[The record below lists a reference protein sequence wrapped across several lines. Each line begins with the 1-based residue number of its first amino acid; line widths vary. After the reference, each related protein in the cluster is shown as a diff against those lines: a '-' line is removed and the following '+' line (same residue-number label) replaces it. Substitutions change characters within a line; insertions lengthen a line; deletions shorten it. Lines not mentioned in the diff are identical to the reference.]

1 MKTINLIFGA
11 SGFAKEV
18 DWLINDLY
26 ENDNSVDFRPDYFVA
41 HKDDLSVGKSINS
54 IQVISEDDAIS
65 KFANSSEFIVN
76 VFVSV
81 GSPVLKEKIVNN
93 IINIKNF
100 QFPTI
105 IHPDVSYDKR
115 VERVKFGEGVIICSK
130 NVLTTDI
137 EIDSFVHINLA
148 CTIGHN
154 TIIGAYS
161 TISPGVNVSG
171 NVNLKKNT
179 FVGTNATIL
188 ENVSIVS
195 NVVIGAG
202 AVVTKSINKSGTYVG
217 IPAKKI
223 K

>member
-18 DWLINDLY
+18 DWLINELY
-26 ENDNSVDFRPDYFVA
+26 EKDNSVDFRPNYFVA
-41 HKDDLSVGKSINS
+41 HKDDSKVGMIINN
-54 IQVISEDDAIS
+54 IPVISEEDAIN
-65 KFANSSEFIVN
+65 KFSHSSEYLVN

-81 GSPVLKEKIVNN
+81 GSPILKEKIVNN

-105 IHPDVSYDKR
+105 IHPNASYDKR
-115 VERVKFGEGVIICSK
+115 DGRVKFGQGVIICSK

-137 EIDSFVHINLA
+137 VINSFVHVNLS
-148 CTIGHN
+148 CTIGHDSL
-154 TIIGAYS
+154 IGSFS
-161 TISPGVNVSG
+161 TISPGVNISG
-171 NVNLKKNT
+171 NVSLDKNT
-179 FVGTNATIL
+179 FIGTNATVL
-188 ENVSIVS
+188 ENISIVS
-195 NVVIGAG
+195 NVIVGAG
-202 AVVTKSINKSGTYVG
+202 AVVSKDLNKSGTYVG

>member
-18 DWLINDLY
+18 DWLINELY
-26 ENDNSVDFRPDYFVA
+26 EKDNLVDFRPDYFVA
-41 HKDDLSVGKSINS
+41 HKDDSKVGMIINNVP
-54 IQVISEDDAIS
+54 VISEDDAIS
-65 KFANSSEFIVN
+65 KFANSSEYFVN

-93 IINIKNF
+93 IIDIKNF

-115 VERVKFGEGVIICSK
+115 AERVKFGEGVIICSK
-130 NVLTTDI
+130 NVLTTNI
-137 EIDSFVHINLA
+137 EIDSFVHINLS
-148 CTIGHN
+148 CTIGHDS
-154 TIIGAYS
+154 IIGAFS

-188 ENVSIVS
+188 ENVSVVS
-195 NVVIGAG
+195 NVIIGAG
-202 AVVTKSINKSGTYVG
+202 AVVSKSLNESGTYVG
-217 IPAKKI
+217 VPAKKI

>member
-1 MKTINLIFGA
+1 MKIINLIFGA

-18 DWLINDLY
+18 DWLINELY
-26 ENDNSVDFRPDYFVA
+26 ENDNSVDFRPNYFVA
-41 HKDDLSVGKSINS
+41 HKDDSKVGKSINN
-54 IQVISEDDAIS
+54 ILVISEDDAIN
-65 KFANSSEFIVN
+65 KFAHSSEYLVN

-81 GSPVLKEKIVNN
+81 GSPVLKEKIVSN

-100 QFPTI
+100 KFPTI

-115 VERVKFGEGVIICSK
+115 FERVKFGQGVIICSK

-137 EIDSFVHINLA
+137 EIDPFVHINLA
-148 CTIGHN
+148 CTIGHDS
-154 TIIGAYS
+154 IIGAFS

-179 FVGTNATIL
+179 FVGTNASIL
-188 ENVSIVS
+188 ENVSVVS
-195 NVVIGAG
+195 NVIIGAG
-202 AVVTKSINKSGTYVG
+202 AVVSKSLNESGTYVG